1 MRVLILA
8 DERQKEG
15 GNNEII
21 KHLTSALYDHKIQ
34 VKYIKSE
41 EYLPRYL
48 PRKWK
53 DLFRIFY
60 LARIS
65 TADFSGF
72 DISITLQ
79 PDSHCIRHRNHI
91 IYFQHHIKQ
100 YYDLFWQSFK
110 QKKGIRKKIVYLLLT
125 LIYRLADSIYLTPN
139 LKRSRIIVNSQT
151 VGTRLKKYNRISNFN
166 IIHPGCNMVE
176 AISQAQSTTLS
187 ESHRKNE
194 RFFILAFSRLNV
206 IQKGID
212 VIIKTA
218 QFMPDYDFVIA
229 GPYDTTIETI
239 DGQTLPSNVQLI
251 VKEFS
256 EQEKAEL
263 FSNCDV
269 FLAPYIEEDFGITP
283 LEANAYGKPVVYCDD
298 SGEIVEIQKHKDTGF
313 MCRRIPQ
320 EIAKGIEYCIKNR
333 EYMKTACIDNASK
346 YTWNKFECF
355 FRTYIDDLNVQ
366 EQSEGIKNRESMDS
380 KKK

>member
-8 DERQKEG
+8 DGRQKEG

-21 KHLTSALYDHKIQ
+21 KHMISALDDHKVLI
-34 VKYIKSE
+34 KYINSE

-60 LARIS
+60 LAKIS
-65 TADFSGF
+65 NTDFSDF
-72 DISITLQ
+72 DLSITLQ

-110 QKKGIRKKIVYLLLT
+110 QRKGLRKKMVYLLLT
-125 LIYRLADSIYLTPN
+125 VIYRLADSIYLTPN

-151 VGTRLKKYNRISNFN
+151 VGTRLKNYNRISNFS
-166 IIHPGCNMVE
+166 IIHPGCDIVKRV
-176 AISQAQSTTLS
+176 SQARSTTLC
-187 ESHRKNE
+187 ESHKKNG

-218 QFMPDYDFVIA
+218 HIMPDYDFVIA
-229 GPYDTTIETI
+229 GTYDTTLETL
-239 DGQTLPSNVQLI
+239 DRQTLPTNVQLI

-269 FLAPYIEEDFGITP
+269 FLAPYIDEDFGITP

-298 SGEIVEIQKHKDTGF
+298 SGEIVDIQKHKDTGF
-313 MCRRIPQ
+313 MSRRIPQ

-333 EYMKTACIDNASK
+333 EYVKTICIDNASK
-346 YTWNKFECF
+346 YTWNKFESS
-355 FRTYIDDLNVQ
+355 FRAYINDMEIQ
-366 EQSEGIKNRESMDS
+366 ERPG
-380 KKK
+380 

>member
-1 MRVLILA
+1 MQVLILA

-21 KHLTSALYDHKIQ
+21 KHMISALYDHKIQ

-41 EYLPRYL
+41 EYLPSYL
-48 PRKWK
+48 PRKWR

-151 VGTRLKKYNRISNFN
+151 VGTRLKKYNRISNFS

-176 AISQAQSTTLS
+176 AISEAQSTTLS
-187 ESHRKNE
+187 ESHKKNE

-239 DGQTLPSNVQLI
+239 DGPTLPSNVQLI

-269 FLAPYIEEDFGITP
+269 FLAPYIQEDFGITP

-355 FRTYIDDLNVQ
+355 FRTYINNLNIQ
-366 EQSEGIKNRESMDS
+366 EQSEGIMNRESMDA

>member
-1 MRVLILA
+1 MQVLILA

-21 KHLTSALYDHKIQ
+21 KHMISALYDHKIQ

-41 EYLPRYL
+41 EYLPSYL
-48 PRKWK
+48 PRKWR

-151 VGTRLKKYNRISNFN
+151 VGTRLKKYNRISNFS

-187 ESHRKNE
+187 ESHKKNE

-239 DGQTLPSNVQLI
+239 DGLTLPSNVQLI

-269 FLAPYIEEDFGITP
+269 FLAPYIQEDFGITP

-355 FRTYIDDLNVQ
+355 FRTYINNLNIQ
-366 EQSEGIKNRESMDS
+366 EQSEGIMNRESIDA

>member
-8 DERQKEG
+8 DGRKKEG

-21 KHLTSALYDHKIQ
+21 NHLINALDGHKLLI
-34 VKYIKSE
+34 KYINSE
-41 EYLPRYL
+41 KYLPRYL

-60 LARIS
+60 LAKLS
-65 TADFSGF
+65 DADFSEF
-72 DISITLQ
+72 DIIITLQ

-110 QKKGIRKKIVYLLLT
+110 QRKGIRKKMVYLLLMV
-125 LIYRLADSIYLTPN
+125 ICRVADSIYLTPN
-139 LKRSRIIVNSQT
+139 LKRSSIIVNSQT
-151 VGTRLKKYNRISNFN
+151 VGKRLKKYNRISNFS
-166 IIHPGCNMVE
+166 IIHPGCDIVE
-176 AISQAQSTTLS
+176 AVSQPRSATMYDL
-187 ESHRKNE
+187 RKKNG

-206 IQKGID
+206 IQKGIN

-218 QFMPDYDFVIA
+218 YIMPNYDFVIA
-229 GPYDTTIETI
+229 GPYDTTIESI
-239 DGQTLPSNVQLI
+239 DSQTLPSNVQLI
-251 VKEFS
+251 IKEFS
-256 EQEKAEL
+256 NKEKAEL

-269 FLAPYIEEDFGITP
+269 FLAPYIDEDFGITP

-298 SGEIVEIQKHKDTGF
+298 SGEIVVVQKHKDTGF

-333 EYMKTACIDNASK
+333 EYMKTLCIDNASK
-346 YTWNKFECF
+346 YTWNKFETS
-355 FRTYIDDLNVQ
+355 FRTFINKLKIQ
-366 EQSEGIKNRESMDS
+366 EQRG
-380 KKK
+380 

>member
-1 MRVLILA
+1 MQVLILA

-21 KHLTSALYDHKIQ
+21 KHMISALYDHKIQ

-41 EYLPRYL
+41 EYLPSYL
-48 PRKWK
+48 PRKWR

-110 QKKGIRKKIVYLLLT
+110 QKKGIRKRIVYLLLT

-151 VGTRLKKYNRISNFN
+151 VGTRLKKYNRISNFS

-187 ESHRKNE
+187 ESHKKNE

-239 DGQTLPSNVQLI
+239 DGPTLPSNVQLI

-269 FLAPYIEEDFGITP
+269 FLAPYIQEDFGITP

-355 FRTYIDDLNVQ
+355 FRTYINNLNIQ
-366 EQSEGIKNRESMDS
+366 EQSEGIMNRESMDA

>member
-1 MRVLILA
+1 MQVLILA

-21 KHLTSALYDHKIQ
+21 KHMISALYDHKIQ

-41 EYLPRYL
+41 EYLPSYL

-151 VGTRLKKYNRISNFN
+151 VGTRLKKYNRISNFS

-187 ESHRKNE
+187 ESHKKNE

-239 DGQTLPSNVQLI
+239 DGLTLPSNVQLI

-269 FLAPYIEEDFGITP
+269 FLAPYIQEDFGITP

-355 FRTYIDDLNVQ
+355 FRTYINNLNIQ
-366 EQSEGIKNRESMDS
+366 EQSEGIMNRESMDA

>member
-8 DERQKEG
+8 DGRQKEG

-21 KHLTSALYDHKIQ
+21 KHMINALYDHKVC
-34 VKYIKSE
+34 VKYINSE
-41 EYLPRYL
+41 EYLPKYL

-60 LARIS
+60 LAKIS
-65 TADFSGF
+65 NADFSAF
-72 DISITLQ
+72 DVSISLQ

-110 QKKGIRKKIVYLLLT
+110 QKKGVRKKIVYVILT
-125 LIYRLADSIYLTPN
+125 IIYRLTDSIYLSPN
-139 LKRSRIIVNSQT
+139 LKRSHIIVNSKT
-151 VGTRLKKYNRISNFN
+151 VGRRLKKYNRISNFS
-166 IIHPGCNMVE
+166 IIHPGCNIVN
-176 AISQAQSTTLS
+176 AISQAQSTALY
-187 ESHRKNE
+187 ELHKKNE
-194 RFFILAFSRLNV
+194 HFCILAFSRLNV

-212 VIIKTA
+212 IIIKTA
-218 QFMPDYDFVIA
+218 HIMPDYDFTVA

-239 DGQTLPSNVQLI
+239 DRQTLPSNLQLI

-269 FLAPYIEEDFGITP
+269 FLAPYIDEDFGITP

-298 SGEIVEIQKHKDTGF
+298 SGEIVDIQKHKDTGF
-313 MCRRIPQ
+313 KCRRIPQ

-333 EYMKTACIDNASK
+333 EYMKTACIDNASN
-346 YTWNKFECF
+346 YTWNKFESS
-355 FRTYIDDLNVQ
+355 FRTYINNL
-366 EQSEGIKNRESMDS
+366 EI
-380 KKK
+380 

>member
-1 MRVLILA
+1 MQVLILA

-21 KHLTSALYDHKIQ
+21 KHMISALYDHKIQ

-41 EYLPRYL
+41 EYLPSYL
-48 PRKWK
+48 PRKWR

-151 VGTRLKKYNRISNFN
+151 VGTRLKKYNRISNFS

-187 ESHRKNE
+187 ESHKKNE

-239 DGQTLPSNVQLI
+239 DGPTLPSNVQLI

-269 FLAPYIEEDFGITP
+269 FLAPYIQEDFGITP

-355 FRTYIDDLNVQ
+355 FRTYINNLNIQ
-366 EQSEGIKNRESMDS
+366 EQSEGIMNRESIDA

>member
-1 MRVLILA
+1 MQVLILA

-21 KHLTSALYDHKIQ
+21 KHMISALYDHKIQ

-41 EYLPRYL
+41 EYLPSYL
-48 PRKWK
+48 PRKWR

-151 VGTRLKKYNRISNFN
+151 VGTRLKKYNRISNFS

-187 ESHRKNE
+187 ESHKKNE

-239 DGQTLPSNVQLI
+239 DGPTLPSNVQLI

-269 FLAPYIEEDFGITP
+269 FLAPYIQEDFGITP

-355 FRTYIDDLNVQ
+355 FRTYINNLNIQ
-366 EQSEGIKNRESMDS
+366 EQSEGIMNRESMDA

>member
-1 MRVLILA
+1 MQVLILA

-21 KHLTSALYDHKIQ
+21 KHMISALYDHKIQ

-41 EYLPRYL
+41 EYLPRYF

-151 VGTRLKKYNRISNFN
+151 VGTRLKKYNRISNFS

-187 ESHRKNE
+187 ESHKKNE

-251 VKEFS
+251 VKELS

-269 FLAPYIEEDFGITP
+269 FLAPYIQEDFGITP

-355 FRTYIDDLNVQ
+355 FRTYINDLNIQ
-366 EQSEGIKNRESMDS
+366 EQSEGIMNRESMDA

>member
-1 MRVLILA
+1 MQVLILA

-21 KHLTSALYDHKIQ
+21 KHMISALYDHKIQ

-41 EYLPRYL
+41 EYLPSYL
-48 PRKWK
+48 PRKWR

-151 VGTRLKKYNRISNFN
+151 VGTRLKKYNRISNFS
-166 IIHPGCNMVE
+166 IIHPGCNMAE

-187 ESHRKNE
+187 ESHKKNE

-239 DGQTLPSNVQLI
+239 DGPTLPSNVQLI

-269 FLAPYIEEDFGITP
+269 FLAPYIQEDFGITP

-355 FRTYIDDLNVQ
+355 FRTYINNLNIQ
-366 EQSEGIKNRESMDS
+366 EQSEGIMNRESMDA

>member
-1 MRVLILA
+1 MQVLILA

-21 KHLTSALYDHKIQ
+21 KHMISALYDHKIL

-41 EYLPRYL
+41 EYLPSYL
-48 PRKWK
+48 PRKWR

-151 VGTRLKKYNRISNFN
+151 VGTRLKKYNRISNFS

-187 ESHRKNE
+187 ESHKKNE

-239 DGQTLPSNVQLI
+239 DGPTLPSNVQLI

-269 FLAPYIEEDFGITP
+269 FLAPYIQEDFGITP

-355 FRTYIDDLNVQ
+355 FRTYINNLNIQ
-366 EQSEGIKNRESMDS
+366 EQSEGIMNRESMDA

>member
-15 GNNEII
+15 GNYEII

-79 PDSHCIRHRNHI
+79 PDSHCIRHTNHI

-110 QKKGIRKKIVYLLLT
+110 HKKGIRKKIVYLLLT

-239 DGQTLPSNVQLI
+239 EGQTLPSNVQLI

-269 FLAPYIEEDFGITP
+269 FLAPYIQEDFGITP

-333 EYMKTACIDNASK
+333 VYMKTACIDNASK

-355 FRTYIDDLNVQ
+355 FRTYINDLNIQ
-366 EQSEGIKNRESMDS
+366 EQSEGIINRESMNA

>member
-1 MRVLILA
+1 MQVLILA

-21 KHLTSALYDHKIQ
+21 KHMISALYDHKIQ

-41 EYLPRYL
+41 EYLPSYL
-48 PRKWK
+48 PRKWR

-151 VGTRLKKYNRISNFN
+151 VGTRLKKYNRISNFS
-166 IIHPGCNMVE
+166 IIHPGCNMAE

-187 ESHRKNE
+187 ESHKKNE

-239 DGQTLPSNVQLI
+239 DGPTLPSNVQLI
-251 VKEFS
+251 VNEFS

-269 FLAPYIEEDFGITP
+269 FLAPYIQEDFGITP

-355 FRTYIDDLNVQ
+355 FRTYINNLNIQ
-366 EQSEGIKNRESMDS
+366 EQSEGIMNRESMDA

>member
-21 KHLTSALYDHKIQ
+21 KHMTSALYDHKIQ

-60 LARIS
+60 LSRIS
-65 TADFSGF
+65 TADFSWF

-151 VGTRLKKYNRISNFN
+151 VGTRLKKYNRISKFN

-239 DGQTLPSNVQLI
+239 DGPTLPSNVQLI

-269 FLAPYIEEDFGITP
+269 FLAPYIQEDFGITP

-355 FRTYIDDLNVQ
+355 FRTYINNLNIQ
-366 EQSEGIKNRESMDS
+366 EQSEGIMNRESMDA

>member
-1 MRVLILA
+1 MQVLILA

-21 KHLTSALYDHKIQ
+21 KHMISALYDHKIQ

-41 EYLPRYL
+41 EYLPRYF

-151 VGTRLKKYNRISNFN
+151 VGTRLKKYNRISNFS

-176 AISQAQSTTLS
+176 AISKAQSTTLS
-187 ESHRKNE
+187 ESHKKNE

-251 VKEFS
+251 VKELS

-269 FLAPYIEEDFGITP
+269 FLAPYIQEDFGITP

-355 FRTYIDDLNVQ
+355 FRTYINDLNIQ
-366 EQSEGIKNRESMDS
+366 EQSEGIMNRESMDA

>member
-1 MRVLILA
+1 MQVLILA

-21 KHLTSALYDHKIQ
+21 KHMISALYDHKIQ

-151 VGTRLKKYNRISNFN
+151 VGTRLKKYNRISNFS

-187 ESHRKNE
+187 ESHKKNE

-239 DGQTLPSNVQLI
+239 DGPTLPSNVQLI

-269 FLAPYIEEDFGITP
+269 FLAPYIQEDFGITP

-355 FRTYIDDLNVQ
+355 FRTYIDDLNIQ
-366 EQSEGIKNRESMDS
+366 EQSGGIKNRESMDA

>member
-1 MRVLILA
+1 MQVLILA

-21 KHLTSALYDHKIQ
+21 KHMISALYDHKIQ

-41 EYLPRYL
+41 EYLPSYL

-151 VGTRLKKYNRISNFN
+151 VGTRLKKYNRISNFS

-187 ESHRKNE
+187 ESHKKNE

-239 DGQTLPSNVQLI
+239 DGPTLPSNVQLI

-269 FLAPYIEEDFGITP
+269 FLAPYIQEDFGITP

-355 FRTYIDDLNVQ
+355 FRTYINNLNIQ
-366 EQSEGIKNRESMDS
+366 EQSEGIMNRESMDA

>member
-1 MRVLILA
+1 MQVLILA

-21 KHLTSALYDHKIQ
+21 KHMISALYDHKIQ

-41 EYLPRYL
+41 EYLPSYL

-151 VGTRLKKYNRISNFN
+151 VGTRLKKYNRISNFS
-166 IIHPGCNMVE
+166 IIHPGCNMEE
-176 AISQAQSTTLS
+176 AIPQVQSTTLS
-187 ESHRKNE
+187 ESHKKNE

-239 DGQTLPSNVQLI
+239 DGPTLPSNVQLI

-269 FLAPYIEEDFGITP
+269 FLAPYIQEDFGITP

-355 FRTYIDDLNVQ
+355 FRTYINNLNIQ
-366 EQSEGIKNRESMDS
+366 EQSEGIMNRESMDA

>member
-1 MRVLILA
+1 MQVLILA

-21 KHLTSALYDHKIQ
+21 KHMISALYDHKIQ

-151 VGTRLKKYNRISNFN
+151 LGTRLKKYNRISNFS

-187 ESHRKNE
+187 ESHKKNE

-239 DGQTLPSNVQLI
+239 DGPTLPSNVQLI

-355 FRTYIDDLNVQ
+355 FRTYINNLNIQ
-366 EQSEGIKNRESMDS
+366 EQSEGIMNRESMDA

>member
-1 MRVLILA
+1 MQVLILA

-21 KHLTSALYDHKIQ
+21 KHMISALYDHKIQ

-41 EYLPRYL
+41 EYLPSYL
-48 PRKWK
+48 PRKWR

-151 VGTRLKKYNRISNFN
+151 VGTRLKKYNRISNFS

-187 ESHRKNE
+187 ESHKKNE

-239 DGQTLPSNVQLI
+239 DGPTLPSNVQLI

-269 FLAPYIEEDFGITP
+269 FLAPYIQEDFGITP

-333 EYMKTACIDNASK
+333 EYMKSACIDNASK

-355 FRTYIDDLNVQ
+355 FRTYINDLN
-366 EQSEGIKNRESMDS
+366 I
-380 KKK
+380 

>member
-1 MRVLILA
+1 MQVLILA

-21 KHLTSALYDHKIQ
+21 KHMISALYDHKIQ

-110 QKKGIRKKIVYLLLT
+110 QKKGIRKKIIYLLLT

-187 ESHRKNE
+187 ESHKKNE

-239 DGQTLPSNVQLI
+239 DGPTLPSNVQLI

-269 FLAPYIEEDFGITP
+269 FLAPYIQEDFGITP

-355 FRTYIDDLNVQ
+355 FRTYIDDLNIQ
-366 EQSEGIKNRESMDS
+366 EQSGGIKNRESMDA

>member
-8 DERQKEG
+8 DGRKKEG

-21 KHLTSALYDHKIQ
+21 NHLINALDGHKVLI
-34 VKYIKSE
+34 KYINSE
-41 EYLPRYL
+41 KYLPSYL

-53 DLFRIFY
+53 DLFRILY
-60 LARIS
+60 LAKLS
-65 TADFSGF
+65 DADFSEF
-72 DISITLQ
+72 DIIITLQ

-110 QKKGIRKKIVYLLLT
+110 QRKGIRKKMVYLLLMV
-125 LIYRLADSIYLTPN
+125 ICRVADSIYLTPN
-139 LKRSRIIVNSQT
+139 LKRSSIIVNSQT
-151 VGTRLKKYNRISNFN
+151 VGKRLKKYNRISNFS
-166 IIHPGCNMVE
+166 IIHPGCDIVE
-176 AISQAQSTTLS
+176 AVSQARSATMYDL
-187 ESHRKNE
+187 RKKNG

-206 IQKGID
+206 IQKGIN

-218 QFMPDYDFVIA
+218 YIMPNYDFVIA
-229 GPYDTTIETI
+229 GPYDTTIESI
-239 DGQTLPSNVQLI
+239 DSQTLPSNVQLI
-251 VKEFS
+251 IKEFS
-256 EQEKAEL
+256 NKEKAEL

-269 FLAPYIEEDFGITP
+269 FLAPYIDEDFGITP

-298 SGEIVEIQKHKDTGF
+298 SGEIVVVQKHKDTGF

-333 EYMKTACIDNASK
+333 EYMKTLCIDNASK
-346 YTWNKFECF
+346 YTWNKFETS
-355 FRTYIDDLNVQ
+355 FRTYINKLKIQ
-366 EQSEGIKNRESMDS
+366 EQRG
-380 KKK
+380 

>member
-8 DERQKEG
+8 DGRQKEG
-15 GNNEII
+15 GNNEVI
-21 KHLTSALYDHKIQ
+21 KHMISALDDHKVLI
-34 VKYIKSE
+34 KYIHSE

-60 LARIS
+60 LAKIS
-65 TADFSGF
+65 NADFSDF

-100 YYDLFWQSFK
+100 YYDLFSQSFK
-110 QKKGIRKKIVYLLLT
+110 QKKGIRKKVVHILLT
-125 LIYRLADSIYLTPN
+125 VIYRLADSIYLTPN
-139 LKRSRIIVNSQT
+139 LKRSHIIVNSKT
-151 VGTRLKKYNRISNFN
+151 VGIRLKKYNRISTFS
-166 IIHPGCNMVE
+166 IIHPGCGIVE
-176 AISQAQSTTLS
+176 PISQARNATLYELHKKS
-187 ESHRKNE
+187 G

-212 VIIKTA
+212 VILKTA
-218 QFMPDYDFVIA
+218 HIMPDYDFVIA
-229 GPYDTTIETI
+229 GPYDTTIDTI
-239 DGQTLPSNVQLI
+239 NSQTLPSNVQII

-269 FLAPYIEEDFGITP
+269 FLAPYIDEDFGITP

-298 SGEIVEIQKHKDTGF
+298 SGEIVDIQKHKETGF

-320 EIAKGIEYCIKNR
+320 EIVKGIEYCIKNR
-333 EYMKTACIDNASK
+333 EYMKSICLDNASK
-346 YTWNKFECF
+346 YTWNKFETS
-355 FRTYIDDLNVQ
+355 FRTYINDFKIQ
-366 EQSEGIKNRESMDS
+366 EQPG
-380 KKK
+380 

>member
-1 MRVLILA
+1 MQVLILA

-21 KHLTSALYDHKIQ
+21 KHMISALYDHKIQ

-41 EYLPRYL
+41 EYLPSYL
-48 PRKWK
+48 PRKWR

-151 VGTRLKKYNRISNFN
+151 VGTRLKKYNRISNFS

-187 ESHRKNE
+187 ESHKKNE

-239 DGQTLPSNVQLI
+239 DGLTLPSNVQLI

-269 FLAPYIEEDFGITP
+269 FLAPYIQEDFGITP

-355 FRTYIDDLNVQ
+355 FRTYINNLNIQ
-366 EQSEGIKNRESMDS
+366 EQSEGIMNRESMDA